1 MSAGSNRN
9 SARPCGCNAAALV
22 LNEDVLLQA
31 IRIGDR
37 ATRRTAQRNLQKLR
51 SSALKSARPAT

>member
-1 MSAGSNRN
+1 MKTGSNRN
-9 SARPCGCNAAALV
+9 SARPGGCNAAALV
-22 LNEDVLLQA
+22 PDEDVLQQA

-51 SSALKSARPAT
+51 NSAPKQAVAA